1 MKKLLLLLGLV
12 LLAGGCLGGGAG
24 RDMLADALGLAQGTG
39 QITVETSGAVPAATR
54 QDVEKAAKGF
64 AAFCEK
70 NFQVKLERDV
80 HIIVAADRQG
90 YENLLVK
97 KMEMESA
104 EARNKAQYT
113 TGQASGAK
121 ALCVLNGDKDGLK
134 ESDDRLSTT
143 AHELFH
149 QLQYQLSDGRNGYE
163 KSLFWLEEGSADY
176 VGAQVAAEL
185 GERSLEKW
193 FLDAKFTVQNSRKV
207 ANVMDVQ
214 RTTEAERTQL
224 MNTQVNTYG
233 LSDLM
238 TWYLLKTYAAGQE
251 NAKLVEYYQRLGQ
264 GEKAEA
270 ALQNTFGVALDGF
283 LAAFVDW
290 WRAEQQK
297 TLIHV
302 QGHGG
307 VSQDVVSQLKQQ
319 VAETQTWLT
328 RHWGRQL
335 TGEYDIIV
343 AADQDDVARVA
354 EEFCRIAPQRAKEL
368 AAGSVWVENNSTLI
382 VNGQRIADKRQ
393 CIFVSGVM
401 LTRMLEVQ
409 ELGTEDCG
417 VEWLQRGIG
426 YVAGVGRLCDSG
438 YGRLIDY
445 QRAWRQDLRKIAP
458 LPPLDKMMKRA
469 AMQEIE
475 AQYSHDDIAKLC
487 EYGAAEL
494 VRRYG
499 WGALQEWLLAARQSG
514 DGRQAFRQVFGITA
528 ADFAAQVQLLVY

>member
-24 RDMLADALGLAQGTG
+24 RDMLADALGMAQGTG

-70 NFQVKLERDV
+70 NLQVKLERDV

-297 TLIHV
+297 TLMHV

-354 EEFCRIAPQRAKEL
+354 EELCRLAPGRAKEL

-382 VNGQRIADKRQ
+382 VNGERIADKRQ

-401 LTRMLEVQ
+401 LSRLLAVQ
-409 ELGTEDCG
+409 QLGTEDGG